1 MRFLQ
6 RVQFDDNHSLNTIL
20 TIDYYLRGSEQF
32 KFLSVKF
39 LVPKKPPTSFLLLF
53 LRVVIEM
60 VETNNLSFFMSTS

>member
-53 LRVVIEM
+53 LMLLLKWLKPI
-60 VETNNLSFFMSTS
+60 TYPSL